1 MPRIGPGGSPLTRGT
16 ATRPATD
23 VQHRALVPD
32 EEAQQLDEP
41 GAVESTG
48 RAVGRRLN
56 GDRIADASD
65 REPLLTPQ
73 VRAEYHPR
81 GTPGGAMTEQ
91 PRRGMRCQARHAR
104 HPPHGAARGAAAG
117 IGEHEIGVRPPA
129 HQPQQRFDV
138 RPLDP
143 RIFAHELLEFG
154 QLHLHGCRQAQAF
167 HEQFVSELAEPIFDG
182 GIEILDRLEDGERDD
197 AVHHGARNL
206 PRGALLRNSLCL
218 TSLLLKPMTN
228 ALPDLKRESFERE
241 ALVHLD
247 VLYRVALRLS
257 GNPSDA
263 DDLVQET
270 MLKAYRAWDQYEKGT
285 NAKAWLL
292 TILRH
297 AFINEYR
304 RRTRHPETVD
314 LDKIEPYAVFPEV
327 QDEDPQGAFFDR
339 IVDDEVLRAI
349 DQLPVAFR
357 ETLVL
362 SDVEGMSYQ
371 EIAGILEIPVGTVK
385 SRLFRAR
392 QLLQGK
398 LYDYAVEMGYIK
410 GSPA

>member
-1 MPRIGPGGSPLTRGT
+1 
-16 ATRPATD
+16 
-23 VQHRALVPD
+23 
-32 EEAQQLDEP
+32 
-41 GAVESTG
+41 
-48 RAVGRRLN
+48 VGR
-56 GDRIADASD
+56 
-65 REPLLTPQ
+65 
-73 VRAEYHPR
+73 V
-81 GTPGGAMTEQ
+81 
-91 PRRGMRCQARHAR
+91 
-104 HPPHGAARGAAAG
+104 
-117 IGEHEIGVRPPA
+117 
-129 HQPQQRFDV
+129 
-138 RPLDP
+138 DP
-143 RIFAHELLEFG
+143 RVLAGKQFVFR
-154 QLHLHGCRQAQAF
+154 QLHLDGGRQPQTL
-167 HEQFVSELAEPIFDG
+167 HQELLGELAEPIFDG
-182 GIEILDRLEDGERDD
+182 SIEILDRLKDGERDD
-197 AVHHGARNL
+197 AVHHGARNVAS
-206 PRGALLRNSLCL
+206 PPPLRNSPRGM
-218 TSLLLKPMTN
+218 SLLRTPMTT
-228 ALPDLKRESFERE
+228 PQTPVDEKRTSFERE

-247 VLYRVALRLS
+247 VLYRVALRLT

-314 LDKIEPYAVFPEV
+314 VDAIEPYAVFSEV
-327 QDEDPQGAFFDR
+327 QDEDPQGAFFDK
-339 IVDDEVLRAI
+339 IVDDQVLRAI

-371 EIAGILEIPVGTVK
+371 EIAGILQVPVGTVK

>member
-1 MPRIGPGGSPLTRGT
+1 MTAPLAGFDFAALRPLLGELGAKHRARRAARREMTEDADHAGRPLHGT
-16 ATRPATD
+16 AGGPTAGIREHEVRVGPPP
-23 VQHRALVPD
+23 H
-32 EEAQQLDEP
+32 EAQQRLD
-41 GAVESTG
+41 V
-48 RAVGRRLN
+48 RRL
-56 GDRIADASD
+56 
-65 REPLLTPQ
+65 
-73 VRAEYHPR
+73 HPR
-81 GTPGGAMTEQ
+81 
-91 PRRGMRCQARHAR
+91 
-104 HPPHGAARGAAAG
+104 
-117 IGEHEIGVRPPA
+117 V
-129 HQPQQRFDV
+129 
-138 RPLDP
+138 
-143 RIFAHELLEFG
+143 FAHELLEFG
-154 QLHLHGCRQAQAF
+154 ELHPHGGGKPETLHQ
-167 HEQFVSELAEPIFDG
+167 QFFGELREPVFDG
-182 GIEILDRLEDGERDD
+182 RIEIFDRLEDGERDD

-206 PRGALLRNSLCL
+206 LRAAPLRNSRGR
-218 TSLLLKPMTN
+218 TSLLVKPMATN
-228 ALPDLKRESFERE
+228 ATPDLKRESFERE

-247 VLYRVALRLS
+247 VLYRVALRLT

-270 MLKAYRAWDQYEKGT
+270 MLKAYRAWDQYEQGT

-314 LDKIEPYAVFPEV
+314 IDAIEPFAVFSEV

-349 DQLPVAFR
+349 DQLPEAFR

-362 SDVEGMSYQ
+362 SDVEGLSYQ
-371 EIAGILEIPVGTVK
+371 EIAGILEVPIGTVK

-398 LYDYAVEMGYIK
+398 LYEYAVEMGYIK